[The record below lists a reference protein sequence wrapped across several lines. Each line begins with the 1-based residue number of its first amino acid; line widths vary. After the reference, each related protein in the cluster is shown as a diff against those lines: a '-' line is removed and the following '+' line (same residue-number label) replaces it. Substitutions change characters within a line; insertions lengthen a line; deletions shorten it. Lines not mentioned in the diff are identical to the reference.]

1 MNSLDVITIEFTKI
15 EGAGNDFVLIDNR
28 ENKYSFS
35 LPTLARILCHRH
47 FGIGSD
53 GLIVLESSTV
63 ADIKM
68 RFLNP
73 DGSEGAMCGNGGRC
87 VAHYAILKQT
97 KSKVSIEALD
107 FVYNAEGEDNNIKL
121 QMKNPTELK
130 FDLKFSLQNEII
142 SSDFINTGSDHLVVD
157 AENLPVS
164 LGNRLEEIDIKTIG
178 RFLRYHKYFHPRG
191 TNVNFI
197 EKVGE
202 REINIRT
209 YERGVEDETLAC
221 GTGSVASA
229 IVAALKYSWKPLI
242 KVHTRSGSILT
253 INFQYDSKN
262 ISDVSIMGPA
272 KIVFTGKLKYS
283 LIKNEI
289 V

>member
-1 MNSLDVITIEFTKI
+1 MNNLDVIAIEFIKI

-28 ENKYSFS
+28 ETKYNFS
-35 LPTLARILCHRH
+35 LPTLARVLCHRH

-53 GLIVLESSTV
+53 GLIVLESSEV

-73 DGSEGAMCGNGGRC
+73 DGSDGAMCGNGGRC
-87 VAHYAILKQT
+87 VAHYAILNQKM
-97 KSKVSIEALD
+97 SKVSIEALD
-107 FVYNAEGEDNNIKL
+107 YVYNAEFADGNIKL
-121 QMKNPTELK
+121 QMKNPSELK
-130 FDLKFSLQNEII
+130 FDLKFPLQNEVI
-142 SSDFINTGSDHLVVD
+142 SGDFINTGSEHLVVD

-178 RFLRYHKYFHPRG
+178 RFLRYHEYFHPRG

-197 EKVGE
+197 EKVGVS
-202 REINIRT
+202 EIKIRT
-209 YERGVEDETLAC
+209 YERGVETETLAC
-221 GTGSVASA
+221 GTGSVGSA
-229 IVAALKYSWKPLI
+229 IITALKYSWKPPI
-242 KVHTRSGSILT
+242 KVHARSGSLLT
-253 INFQYDSKN
+253 INFQYDGKN
-262 ISDVSIMGPA
+262 ISDVSITGPI
-272 KIVFTGKLKYS
+272 KISFIGRVQYS